1 MKNPLRAVGAILVVL
16 LLCVAF
22 VSHGDATRARW
33 YEELKTGEVD
43 AKADRYTVDFAD
55 FASDSESSDV
65 NKPPLWN
72 SPGFVLTNNSETLS
86 RTMRIT
92 RAQLTS
98 RYSYASVSRNPLL
111 NMSVAYTLAP
121 KGMTCESS
129 QRDRTLWTVK
139 GVNSSVPADGVF
151 KPTNNVELT
160 LAPNETRHVCV
171 DAKWYSSTT
180 TLTNR
185 IDFLGAFAGDGIKAV
200 TDVATANKLSTD
212 GTESASIRSLY
223 RVGLPQP
230 VPSPGLMTGSTRGCA
245 VGAQRILFG
254 WMRVKWDWPNSNTTY
269 TASSAIDHWEVWTRP
284 SGGSWTR
291 VTDTE
296 RLATSDSGGARHTD
310 GIIPADKREVFI
322 DRAIINVPKVGVPS
336 HSDVIIVG
344 VLANQQKTRFVATQ
358 GWDLSWDGVG
368 ISGKFLCNS
377 NVDPTKNL
385 TGFPNIP
392 PKEW

>member
-43 AKADRYTVDFAD
+43 AKADRYTVDFAE

-72 SPGFVLTNNSETLS
+72 RPGFVLTNNSETLS

-98 RYSYASVSRNPLL
+98 RYSYASVSRQPLL

-121 KGMTCESS
+121 KGMTCESGE
-129 QRDRTLWTVK
+129 RDRTLWTAK

-160 LAPNETRHVCV
+160 LAPNETRHVCIDV
-171 DAKWYSSTT
+171 KWYSSTT

-185 IDFLGAFAGDGIKAV
+185 IDFLGTFAGDGIKAV
-200 TDVATANKLSTD
+200 TDVATANKLTTD

-230 VPSPGLMTGSTRGCA
+230 VPSQSLMTGSTRGCA

-269 TASSAIDHWEVWTRP
+269 TNSDAIDHWEVWTRP
-284 SGGSWTR
+284 SGGSWSR

-296 RLATSDSGGARHTD
+296 RLAPSDSGGARYTN
-310 GIIPADKREVFI
+310 GQIPADKREVFI
-322 DRAIINVPKVGVPS
+322 DRAIINVPNVGILS

-344 VLANQQKTRFVATQ
+344 VLANQQKTRFTATQ
-358 GWDLSWDGVG
+358 GWNLSWDGGG

-377 NVDPTKNL
+377 NVDATKNL